1 MLRSQPLDVFPLWL
15 LYILTALAL
24 LAAMEIGYRL
34 AKARRK
40 QKPGET
46 DAGAGAMSA
55 ASLALLAFLLAFL
68 VSLGT
73 GFAAERRRLVVTE
86 ANAIGTTNL
95 RADYLDEPHRTQS
108 RDLLREYTD
117 VRLAALDPE
126 QRAAAVARSEEI
138 HDELW
143 AIVKAIAVESPLP
156 TIALYIES
164 VNEVIDLHA
173 ERVAFGVDIR
183 LPPFLLLGAYVVA
196 LFTTFLVG
204 VQSGYGEEHSYLAQF
219 VMVLILSV
227 VLLLIVDLD
236 RAHEGLIR
244 VPQFAMMDLQR
255 QLNAGQ

>member
-73 GFAAERRRLVVTE
+73 GFAAERRRLVVDE
-86 ANAIGTTNL
+86 ANAIGTANL
-95 RADYLDEPHRTQS
+95 RADYLDEPHRTES

-117 VRLAALDPE
+117 IRLAAVDLN
-126 QRAAAVARSEEI
+126 QRPAAVARSEEI

-143 AIVKAIAVESPLP
+143 AIVKVIAVESPLP

-164 VNEVIDLHA
+164 VNEVIDRHA
-173 ERVAFGVDIR
+173 ERVHFGVDIR
-183 LPPFLLLGAYVVA
+183 IPPFLLLGAYVVA

-204 VQSGYGEEHSYLAQF
+204 LQSGYGEERAYLAQF
-219 VMVLILSV
+219 VMILILSV

-236 RAHEGLIR
+236 RAQEGLIR
-244 VPQFAMMDLQR
+244 VPQLPLLDLQR